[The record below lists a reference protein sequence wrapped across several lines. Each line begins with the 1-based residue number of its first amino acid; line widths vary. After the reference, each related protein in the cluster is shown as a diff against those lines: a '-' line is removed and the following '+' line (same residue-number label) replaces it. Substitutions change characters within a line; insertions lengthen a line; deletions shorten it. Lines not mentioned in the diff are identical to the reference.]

1 MLAPADARLDALSHA
16 IADPT
21 RRMIIGRLRSEAGA
35 TTAELATLA
44 PTMTRFAVMK
54 HLDVLRRADIVR
66 TMADGRRRRHYLES
80 SALDPLRAWLEPE
93 A

>member
-1 MLAPADARLDALSHA
+1 MLAPADDRLDALSHA

-21 RRMIIGRLRSEAGA
+21 RRAIIGHLRSEAGA
-35 TTAELATLA
+35 TTAELAMLV

-54 HLDVLRRADIVR
+54 HLEVLRRADIVR
-66 TMADGRRRRHYLES
+66 SMVDGRRRRHYLEPR
-80 SALDPLRAWLEPE
+80 ALDPLRTWLEPW